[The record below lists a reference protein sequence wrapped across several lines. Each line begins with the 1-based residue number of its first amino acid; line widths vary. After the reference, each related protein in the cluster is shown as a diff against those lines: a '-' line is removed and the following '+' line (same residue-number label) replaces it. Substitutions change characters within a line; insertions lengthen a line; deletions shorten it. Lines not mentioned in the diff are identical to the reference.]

1 MKCRCFLLLL
11 VMVAVFSFP
20 QVVYA
25 QEQQQYF
32 SDLVSA
38 AGADQLSQAVPSP
51 GAATDGGSWGG

>member
-38 AGADQLSQAVPSP
+38 AGADQLSQAVS
-51 GAATDGGSWGG
+51 S